1 MMTAA
6 LLLLPLL
13 QVPLV
18 MMTAALLLL
27 PLLQVPLIMMT
38 DALRK
43 KLNRDDWG
51 NYVFW
56 ITFCVVGQPV
66 SVLMYYHDYVVKN
79 SAQLQRT

>member
-1 MMTAA
+1 MVVHMPIATPVAA
-6 LLLLPLL
+6 

-18 MMTAALLLL
+18 LLTER
-27 PLLQVPLIMMT
+27 I
-38 DALRK
+38 RK

-66 SVLMYYHDYVVKN
+66 SVLMYYHDYM
-79 SAQLQRT
+79 LQVRPALYGQQ